1 MFAVGEAASMPINQ
15 PALLSGDL
23 LRTLPSPRVC
33 ERARLSGDRGRA
45 PIGVLR
51 RLAEDDQI
59 EVASPILA
67 QSSRLSTD
75 DLVRIA
81 KSKSQAHLL
90 AISGR
95 PTLGAQLTDVLL
107 GRGDRRVVHRLA
119 DNSGAQFSDAG
130 FVALAKHSEMDEVL
144 AQKVGSRSDIPD
156 RVFRQL
162 VLQATEAVRA
172 RLLAQASPQN
182 REQIQRALSLAAQGI
197 EDESDRK
204 RREDLATAQRLVFL
218 MHRKGEL
225 NEAALC
231 QFAKSNRYNE
241 MVAALATLCSAPF
254 DLIESLLHSDH
265 REVFLIPLK
274 AADFEWATVHAI
286 LKCRAPGHVL
296 ADQDMARVKE
306 DYRKLT
312 KGNAQRVLRFWQ
324 VRQSVSRPSASDPS
338 TGKTDARI

>member
-1 MFAVGEAASMPINQ
+1 MASSLIAELEAAIQSGSHDKRVDTLRRVTDLFLVDAKRFNEEQIGVFDDVLGHLIERIESS
-15 PALLSGDL
+15 ALTQLS
-23 LRTLPSPRVC
+23 S
-33 ERARLSGDRGRA
+33 RLAAEENA

-95 PTLGAQLTDVLL
+95 PTLGAQLTDALL

-218 MHRKGEL
+218 
-225 NEAALC
+225 
-231 QFAKSNRYNE
+231 
-241 MVAALATLCSAPF
+241 
-254 DLIESLLHSDH
+254 
-265 REVFLIPLK
+265 IPLK

-324 VRQSVSRPSASDPS
+324 VRQSVSRPSASDLS

>member
-1 MFAVGEAASMPINQ
+1 METGASSTGFQTIRALSFRMP
-15 PALLSGDL
+15 G
-23 LRTLPSPRVC
+23 
-33 ERARLSGDRGRA
+33 
-45 PIGVLR
+45 
-51 RLAEDDQI
+51 
-59 EVASPILA
+59 
-67 QSSRLSTD
+67 SS
-75 DLVRIA
+75 
-81 KSKSQAHLL
+81 
-90 AISGR
+90 
-95 PTLGAQLTDVLL
+95 LG
-107 GRGDRRVVHRLA
+107 
-119 DNSGAQFSDAG
+119 
-130 FVALAKHSEMDEVL
+130 AKHSETDEVL

-324 VRQSVSRPSASDPS
+324 VRQSVSRPSASDLS